1 MTRTTRD
8 SRFGFFSRSAFAA
21 AFASMFA
28 LAMSPAVSAQDS
40 TLDATPPPEEGTRIA
55 IQSPG
60 EEGVEN
66 TIGAALFTEEDGE
79 VTIHVEVEGLEPGDH
94 GIHIHE
100 IGICDPD
107 ADPQYSTAGGHYN
120 PTDATHGPGPQSDAT
135 PEAAT
140 PAGDGA
146 ESHAG
151 DLGNIT
157 IAEDG
162 TGTLEVTTDRFSLD
176 SQAET
181 TLADED
187 GSALV
192 IHENPDDLETDPSG
206 ESGDRIACGVI
217 SAGLDATPVTD

>member
-1 MTRTTRD
+1 MTRITRD
-8 SRFGFFSRSAFAA
+8 SRFGFFSRSAFAV
-21 AFASMFA
+21 AFASIFA
-28 LAMSPAVSAQDS
+28 LLMSPAISAQATELDS
-40 TLDATPPPEEGTRIA
+40 TPPPEEGSRVA

-107 ADPQYSTAGGHYN
+107 ADPQYSTAGGHFN
-120 PTDATHGPGPQSDAT
+120 PTGASHGPGPDAGAT
-135 PEAAT
+135 PIAGT
-140 PAGDGA
+140 PAA
-146 ESHAG
+146 ELESHAG

-157 IAEDG
+157 VDEDG
-162 TGTLEVTTDRFSLD
+162 MGTLEVTTDRFSLD
-176 SQAET
+176 TGAEN

-192 IHENPDDLETDPSG
+192 IHENPDDLHTDPAG
-206 ESGDRIACGVI
+206 NSGDRIACGVI
-217 SAGLDATPVTD
+217 IAGLDATPVTD